1 MKLLPKINLKPFE
14 FFVISM
20 LFFLV
25 LFYVIDLSLGPSD
38 FASSYSSY
46 MFDNI
51 FFAEIFALASTLLF
65 VASKHKKQLSVW
77 ILSGAVTLL
86 FISLSLVNYYA
97 GYNNPVTESNY
108 RTDVQYLCVYGEIY
122 PEEYGET
129 ACAIKLL
136 PHQDTD
142 FLIHIGIGD
151 YTNFETID
159 YLELISFTASQL
171 FIFAGP
177 IYFSLNKKVNT
188 KHL

>member
-1 MKLLPKINLKPFE
+1 MKLLPKINLKPIE

-25 LFYVIDLSLGPSD
+25 LFYVIDLSFGPSD

-51 FFAEIFALASTLLF
+51 FFAEIFALASTLFF